1 MTLDDLEK
9 VVREATPGPWE
20 CVNGYGEKT
29 DFTERIFHVTA
40 IDSGLD
46 TVMCGFDY
54 EIEAS
59 KQNFKYITTFNPQL
73 LAVMIAELKS
83 ARKMVKSGRRI
94 ILRGQVIPDAPM
106 QSYVLATEATDKIL
120 EGDT

>member
-9 VVREATPGPWE
+9 VAREAWDGPWSWNPAKSNLE
-20 CVNGYGEKT
+20 YPTIHDAFGMELFYSTGQGPQEENAV
-29 DFTERIFHVTA
+29 
-40 IDSGLD
+40 
-46 TVMCGFDY
+46 
-54 EIEAS
+54 
-59 KQNFKYITTFNPQL
+59 YIATFNPQL
-73 LAVMIAELKS
+73 LAVMIAELKA